1 MNCQVCRKFLSLFID
16 FPLPDKKH
24 SQIEKHLTDCEDCR
38 KELKAL
44 SDTIKLIQRVPTAH
58 MPEDFLPRL
67 RARLNS
73 ETSQPRE
80 WRLWNPW
87 AWGTIAAAAMILL
100 TLLLYQS
107 FNDSGLPD
115 IQPTTSVSSA
125 PVNQIKPNSYSADY
139 IPPAAWSESEAPL
152 LEKYKRNID
161 SIFNQTVQ
169 RPVSLPTSEKS
180 DLYQAV
186 GYSTGASDSIH
197 PSDAEEIISTPEP
210 KPLYGQKEEWTG
222 ERCNITSPRNLLL
235 RNAEDIK
242 ALWLEAG
249 IRSISM
255 PELDWNQHIL
265 GAIFLGK
272 QPGREYEIQLNE
284 IQPFNDKIVV
294 KYRVIAPAKK
304 TARETTCP
312 FLLFTLPVSPLPVE
326 FSIENLP

>member
-16 FPLPDKKH
+16 FPLPDRQH
-24 SQIEKHLTDCEDCR
+24 SQIEKHLNDCEDCR

-44 SDTIKLIQRVPTAH
+44 SDTINLVQQIPPSP

-67 RARLNS
+67 RARLQS
-73 ETSQPRE
+73 ESSHPRE

-100 TLLLYQS
+100 TLVLYQP
-107 FNDSGLPD
+107 FNDFPLPQD
-115 IQPTTSVSSA
+115 EHVS
-125 PVNQIKPNSYSADY
+125 I
-139 IPPAAWSESEAPL
+139 IPPAPAAKVKSPAPIPTEYMAPPAWGESDAPL
-152 LEKYKRNID
+152 LKHYKSKIND
-161 SIFNQTVQ
+161 IFKQPLQ
-169 RPVSLPTSEKS
+169 PPVSLAISKKS

-186 GYSTGASDSIH
+186 GYSTGASDSLH
-197 PSDAEEIISTPEP
+197 PSDAEEMIPTLEP
-210 KPLYGQKEEWTG
+210 KPLYGQKGEWTG
-222 ERCNITSPRNLLL
+222 ERCNITSPRNLSL
-235 RNAEDIK
+235 RSLEAIK

-255 PELDWNQHIL
+255 PELDWTKHML

-284 IQPFNDKIVV
+284 IQHFKDKLVV

-304 TARETTCP
+304 AVEETTCP

-326 FSIENLP
+326 FSRY